1 MSQVIKSHI
10 FIETSIG
17 FFLLIKTFIHQLKLG
32 IGQFNSL
39 ALSPFPFLWTS
50 EIEAMSLSARNILY
64 RFAIFISIMANTQ
77 CSSIHPKMS
86 NMDPTAQEIIHL
98 GKQRI
103 AQMAKTMILND
114 CGEKIPDSYDARVF
128 ANDSSVIVLFDL
140 PIHFAAKN
148 TAFYYGAT
156 VDVIS
161 KTFSY
166 SPILNTEAHIDAFK
180 HFPFYEISKEDM
192 KTIEF
197 VLSGT
202 TSFKKLMESLNAKNE
217 GITIIE
223 TDTFYKVQVLSQ
235 SQSSQYNV
243 DKRTGITSEHR
254 HRHIKTEPLS
264 ERGYS
269 EIIK

>member
-1 MSQVIKSHI
+1 M
-10 FIETSIG
+10 
-17 FFLLIKTFIHQLKLG
+17 
-32 IGQFNSL
+32 N
-39 ALSPFPFLWTS
+39 
-50 EIEAMSLSARNILY
+50 
-64 RFAIFISIMANTQ
+64 
-77 CSSIHPKMS
+77 
-86 NMDPTAQEIIHL
+86 PTAKEISHL
-98 GKQRI
+98 GKQHIVQI
-103 AQMAKTMILND
+103 ANTMVLND

-161 KTFSY
+161 KTFGY
-166 SPILNTEAHIDAFK
+166 CPIINTEAQIDAFK
-180 HFPFYEISKEDM
+180 HFPFYEPSKEDM

-197 VLSGT
+197 VLGGT
-202 TSFKKLMESLNAKNE
+202 TSFKKLRESLNARNE
-217 GITIIE
+217 SITIHE
-223 TDTFYKVQVLSQ
+223 TDTIYKVQVLSQ